1 MKTLEQYP
9 SGSRGVPAKDVEG
22 AIPAEVRI
30 FVAPS
35 FRKYKAS
42 CRCFFIFLSK
52 TIALFYKLL
61 IIAIVRRIKRMGRK
75 AKKRNTTDKLLIKI
89 SDDMKEKDLTLI
101 QYAVNV
107 LDCTP
112 QTLTNWFREDRIPS
126 SKRKAIEARFKKA
139 SIEKLIAEIKGE

>member
-1 MKTLEQYP
+1 M
-9 SGSRGVPAKDVEG
+9 
-22 AIPAEVRI
+22 
-30 FVAPS
+30 
-35 FRKYKAS
+35 
-42 CRCFFIFLSK
+42 
-52 TIALFYKLL
+52 
-61 IIAIVRRIKRMGRK
+61 
-75 AKKRNTTDKLLIKI
+75 N
-89 SDDMKEKDLTLI
+89 EKDLPLI

>member
-9 SGSRGVPAKDVEG
+9 SGSRGVFAKDVEG
-22 AIPAEVRI
+22 KIPAEVRI
-30 FVAPS
+30 FVAPPLENIKHLIGA
-35 FRKYKAS
+35 FL
-42 CRCFFIFLSK
+42 FFFQK

-61 IIAIVRRIKRMGRK
+61 IIASVRRIKRMGRK
-75 AKKRNTTDKLLIKI
+75 AKKRNITDKLLIKI
-89 SDDMKEKDLTLI
+89 SDDMKKKDLTLI

-126 SKRKAIEARFKKA
+126 SKRKAIEARFKRDA
-139 SIEKLIAEIKGE
+139 IEKLVAEIKGE

>member
-1 MKTLEQYP
+1 
-9 SGSRGVPAKDVEG
+9 
-22 AIPAEVRI
+22 
-30 FVAPS
+30 
-35 FRKYKAS
+35 
-42 CRCFFIFLSK
+42 
-52 TIALFYKLL
+52 
-61 IIAIVRRIKRMGRK
+61 MGRK
-75 AKKRNTTDKLLIKI
+75 AKKRNITDKLLIKI
-89 SDDMKEKDLTLI
+89 SHDMEEKDLTLI